1 MELLWADDIVNQQL
15 SGRPPQHTGQTMQ
28 RQQHDRVPHFQN
40 IEHEEQA
47 PRQGHSHEKRHA
59 KLNHSP
65 WIESINVVRRGRV
78 RRAKLYYLR
87 GLRGKAARIAERTDA
102 RARALKAAFKG
113 FKKPKGPYDDLKRIK
128 GVDEQLAKKLA
139 SINVL
144 KFEKIANFSDDE
156 IAQIDET
163 LKLKGRIE
171 RDDWIGQAKQLLAE
185 ATADEV
191 PAESDG
197 EEAGDDQAAEGAGEE
212 TREEKT

>member
-1 MELLWADDIVNQQL
+1 MPSDEVANVLPSSSRRNTDLRSELGIPAGAPVVGAVANL
-15 SGRPPQHTGQTMQ
+15 RPVK
-28 RQQHDRVPHFQN
+28 RLDRL
-40 IEHEEQA
+40 I
-47 PRQGHSHEKRHA
+47 
-59 KLNHSP
+59 
-65 WIESINVVRRGRV
+65 
-78 RRAKLYYLR
+78 RA
-87 GLRGKAARIAERTDA
+87 AARIAERTDA

-144 KFEKIANFSDDE
+144 KFEQIANFSDDE

-171 RDDWIGQAKQLLAE
+171 RDDWAGQAAKLVAE

-191 PAESDG
+191 PAG
-197 EEAGDDQAAEGAGEE
+197 EEAEAAE
-212 TREEKT
+212 KQD